1 MKKRLAMLLSVAMA
15 FSMFANVAFGA
26 DATLTT
32 TQKYE
37 ALVEAGIFNG
47 IPGSTDPQLNVQTDR
62 AQFAKILSLT
72 TGLEQVTGVTSFKDA
87 GYATNW
93 AKGYI
98 EAVVKAG
105 YMNGVGGEKF
115 NLTGKITGEQM
126 AKSFALAL
134 GLEEVKDAAAIDG
147 VSTWAYGWVTAIKEA
162 GFDFSMNG
170 KWNTPVTR
178 AVLIDAAYAV
188 KEKVGVQVEKV
199 QVVDEKNIEVT
210 FSDKEVVKVAL
221 DKALVEGQ
229 KTVVEVTHKGKTYN
243 VEVTLEAL
251 SATTKLVGAK
261 TIEVTFNRAVDTT
274 KATFDVKSALG
285 TKANVSKVTYNDNKT
300 VATVEFVTNLLKG
313 DYTVTV
319 NGASEK
325 AADAGKFSVEDEKV
339 TKIEF
344 LSDKAVLKRD
354 DNTTVT
360 TTLKVVNQYG
370 EDITKAKASGLTLT
384 ASGHKV
390 SVDQNGVLTI
400 INANAG
406 TLFKKDDK
414 LGVTALDTNSTV
426 FASTVVTVSDRAAVT
441 DISITGIYHADKKV
455 LTAGE
460 TAPQNW
466 KLIIEAKDQYGN
478 TVTDPAVIKA
488 DVISTVT
495 MPTVVDATYTEITTL
510 NIDGTNKLVL
520 PLKLATGAS
529 KVTAGTSKVTLLSKS
544 NGKMATYDVVVK
556 EEVTVDTIS
565 LGQPGVAVVNEKTEI
580 PFTAVD
586 QFGKEIT
593 DADALNGGFL
603 SLTAANGKELKF
615 EQDYVTGK
623 AKLYVTP
630 EQEGLVVINA
640 VSKKGKLATSN
651 FNAVKAAEGKVVY
664 ATKDFTANFAVD
676 GTNTL
681 KPGHI
686 KVQDQYGRD
695 FDFAAAGY
703 KVVVTT
709 SDASKVELSAS
720 DVTNAQNVTLTGK
733 AAGSSTITLQLV
745 DAANKPVAGSEYT
758 FTSRVVAKADITK
771 YEVTDLKKL
780 YNTGTGDY
788 AAAVEVNGVLADGTK
803 VVVPTTSYDVQT
815 LNDKVTYANGKI
827 TANIANADFGSTGEI
842 KQSVVVTV
850 YADKQTAPI
859 TKELVIS
866 NAAPTA
872 TKAELTAGTK
882 ATKESD
888 NVISIKASDALAKNG
903 VALAKDVVKVVD
915 QYGVKMSN
923 DNLVVYVT
931 NIVNNKGETI
941 TNDQVAAGSKYYVTA
956 VAGNGHVVAFQ
967 VIVK

>member
-26 DATLTT
+26 DAALTT
-32 TQKYE
+32 EQKYQ

-47 IPGSTDPQLNVQTDR
+47 IPGSNDPQLNVQTDR
-62 AQFAKILSLT
+62 AQFAKILALT
-72 TGLEQVTGVTSFKDA
+72 TGLEQVTDTTSFKDA
-87 GYATNW
+87 NYTKSW

-105 YMNGVGGEKF
+105 YMNGVGGDKF

-147 VSTWAYGWVTAIKEA
+147 VSPWAYGWVAAIKNA
-162 GFDFSMNG
+162 GFDYSMDG

-178 AVLIDAAYAV
+178 AVLVDAAYAV
-188 KEKVGVQVEKV
+188 KEAVGVKVEKV
-199 QVVDEKNIEVT
+199 QVINEKNIEVT

-229 KTVVEVTHKGKTYN
+229 KTVVEVAHNGKTYK

-261 TIEVTFNRAVDTT
+261 KIEVTFNREVDTT
-274 KATFDVKSALG
+274 KATFDVKSTLG

-325 AADAGKFSVEDEKV
+325 AVDAGKFSVEDEKV

-344 LSDKAVLKRD
+344 LSDKAILKRD
-354 DNTTVT
+354 DNKTVT

-400 INANAG
+400 INANNVD
-406 TLFKKDDK
+406 FKKDDK
-414 LGVTALDTNSTV
+414 LSVTALDTNSTV
-426 FASTVVTVSDRAAVT
+426 FASSIVTVSDRASVT
-441 DISITGIYHADKKV
+441 DISITGIYHADNKV

-460 TAPQNW
+460 TAPGNW

-478 TVTDPAVIKA
+478 TVTDPAVLKE

-495 MPTVVDATYTEITTL
+495 LPTVVDATYSDITTL

-520 PLKLATGAS
+520 PLKLTSGAS
-529 KVTAGTSKVTLLSKS
+529 AVTAGTSKVTLLSKA

-556 EEVTVDTIS
+556 EAVTVDTIS
-565 LGQPGVAVVNEKTEI
+565 LGQPAVAVVNEKTEI

-593 DADALNGGFL
+593 DADALNSGFL
-603 SLTAANGKELKF
+603 SLTTANGSNPVF

-630 EQEGLVVINA
+630 AQEGLVVVNA
-640 VSKKGKLATSN
+640 VSKKGKLATTN

-681 KPGHI
+681 KPEHI

-709 SDASKVELSAS
+709 SDASKVA
-720 DVTNAQNVTLTGK
+720 LTGSEVKSDANVVLTAK
-733 AAGSSTITLQLV
+733 AAGSSTITLQLI
-745 DAANKPVAGSEYT
+745 DNAGKPVSGSEFT
-758 FTSRVVAKADITK
+758 FTSRVVAKADITS
-771 YEVTDLKKL
+771 YEVADLKKL

-788 AAAVEVNGVLADGTK
+788 AAGVEVNGVLADGTK
-803 VVVPTTSYDVQT
+803 VVIPASSYDVQT
-815 LNDKVTYANGKI
+815 LNDNVTYANGKI
-827 TANIANADFGSTGEI
+827 TANLAATDFGSSSEV
-842 KQSVVVTV
+842 KQTVVVTV

-888 NVISIKASDALAKNG
+888 KVISISASEALAKDG

-923 DNLVVYVT
+923 NNLVVYVT
-931 NIVNNKGETI
+931 NIVNKAGETI
-941 TNDQVAAGSKYYVTA
+941 TNAQVEAGSKYYVTA
-956 VAGNGHVVAFQ
+956 VAGNGHVVSFQ